1 VVFSKR
7 EPESGGNAAV
17 GSVGTH
23 PSVVELFQSRNLLK
37 RELDTVTAERD
48 VLRTD
53 VEDLRKRYEE
63 TQRQLSSLEQVL
75 SDPERGQSAIL
86 YYRLRAIWDTCRQQL
101 KAMAE
106 DMSGRQEQLESGKHT
121 ETAEQRRA
129 AKLQEMQRLVDM
141 VERNR
146 QLLEGSIAEME
157 GQIIKLKRFWHRKK
171 REQLQQQIDST
182 REKLAPLAK
191 RKAELMA
198 SLEVARKEPITAFS
212 GISIPARRAINLAV
226 LAMAQYLYLHFTEN
240 NIAEMAR
247 SSGLKPVS
255 DVNYGMP
262 NDCLAIG
269 AQLRDVVLKLRADTA
284 RPEKLKLRV
293 EYLRQ
298 KVTYAGAED
307 TVPEESS
314 LDYMLPSAANSPAI
328 DTRANA
334 MPVNVMSLNY
344 WDIQNLLLKPP
355 EKPEAAQPDI
365 KVVGTGD

>member
-1 VVFSKR
+1 MSKKETESRTVVMS
-7 EPESGGNAAV
+7 
-17 GSVGTH
+17 TH

-37 RELDTVTAERD
+37 RELDTAVAERD
-48 VLRTD
+48 VLRAD
-53 VEDLRKRYEE
+53 VEDLRKRYDE
-63 TQRQLSSLEQVL
+63 TQRQLSTLEQVL
-75 SDPERGQSAIL
+75 GDPEKGQSAVL

-129 AKLQEMQRLVDM
+129 AKLQEMQRLVEM

-146 QLLEGSIAEME
+146 QSLESAIAEME
-157 GQIIKLKRFWHRKK
+157 AQIIKLKRFWHRKK
-171 REQLQQQIDST
+171 RESLQQQIDST
-182 REKLAPLAK
+182 REKLAPLGK
-191 RKAELMA
+191 RKMELMA
-198 SLEVARKEPITAFS
+198 SLEAARKEPITAFS
-212 GISIPARRAINLAV
+212 GISIPARRAINLAI

-240 NIAEMAR
+240 NIAQMAR
-247 SSGLKPVS
+247 SSGTKPVG

-269 AQLRDVVLKLRADTA
+269 AQLREVVLKLRADAA

-298 KVTYAGAED
+298 KVTYTGAED

-314 LDYMLPSAANSPAI
+314 MDYMLPSAANSPGV
-328 DTRANA
+328 DTNANA
-334 MPVNVMSLNY
+334 MPVNVLSQNY
-344 WDIQNLLLKPP
+344 WDVQSLLLKPP
-355 EKPEAAQPDI
+355 EKGEVPQPDI
-365 KVVGTGD
+365 KGIGTGD